1 MARPMRIE
9 YPGAVYHVTG
19 RGNARQD
26 IYLCDEDRSG
36 FLDILQQVNKRYNW
50 ICHAFCLMDNHY
62 HLLIETPDGN
72 LSSGMRQLGGV
83 YTQAF
88 NRRHGRVG
96 HLFQGRYKSV
106 LVQKESHLLEAVRY
120 VALNPLRAGMVK
132 SIEDWQWSSYLATVG
147 TALPHKCLIVDWV
160 LQQFSMDSGKAQR
173 LYRQFVAEGVGQ
185 KSIWHEL
192 KGQTL
197 LGQENFAETLSSVLG
212 DLNAMTEVPRSERLV
227 NRPLLNELF
236 TEEIVDDKKVRNSKI
251 VEAVECYGYTQKE
264 IASFLKLHY
273 STISR
278 LVGDLRQN

>member
-1 MARPMRIE
+1 MRIE

-26 IYLCDEDRSG
+26 VYLCEGDRVC
-36 FLDILQQVNKRYNW
+36 FLDILRQVNHRYNW
-50 ICHAFCLMDNHY
+50 ICHAYCLMDNHY

-83 YTQAF
+83 YTQNF

-120 VALNPLRAGMVK
+120 VALNPLRAGMV
-132 SIEDWQWSSYLATVG
+132 SSVADWPWSSYLATVG
-147 TALPHKCLIVDWV
+147 MTLPHKCLIVDWV
-160 LQQFSMDSGKAQR
+160 LQQFSVDSAQAQK
-173 LYRQFVAEGVGQ
+173 LYQQFVAEGIGQ
-185 KSIWHEL
+185 KSIWNEL
-192 KGQTL
+192 RGQTL
-197 LGQENFAETLSSVLG
+197 LGQENFAETLGSILSG
-212 DLNAMTEVPRSERLV
+212 LNAMTEVPRSERLV

-236 TEEIVDDKKVRNSKI
+236 AEEIEGDKKVRNDKI
-251 VEAVECYGYTQKE
+251 VEAVDRYGYTQKE
-264 IASFLKLHY
+264 IADYLGFHY

-278 LVGDLRQN
+278 LIGNYMSRVKT